1 MEVSER
7 TVEVDVEKRRR
18 RAAVEFEV
26 DDGANDE
33 DAIDNLA
40 AKLPAFGA
48 DDAKALVPSARD
60 RAAAAI
66 ARAPEAAE
74 GDIAL
79 G

>member
-1 MEVSER
+1 M
-7 TVEVDVEKRRR
+7 RR
-18 RAAVEFEV
+18 
-26 DDGANDE
+26 GG
-33 DAIDNLA
+33 DALLSSLKSTMGPTMKMSIDNLA

-74 GDIAL
+74 ADIAL